1 MHGAQRTRRLAA
13 QFHPE
18 KSQDVGLSIL
28 KNFAAL

>member
-1 MHGAQRTRRLAA
+1 MERNERAVWAA
-13 QFHPE
+13 QFNPE